1 MKAQRPSAERT
12 GAFCG
17 QQGSLLRY
25 IYAFSQC
32 LGVTLPNPE
41 LLSSRWKPPLPEQSR
56 AKQGL
61 CLGLKLHVPA
71 HLPGMSLGA
80 FLVPPQQGT
89 WGQITLTSIFTHTHA
104 GTAFGKHHNIPC
116 SSGLWETHSK
126 VLQLFSVPTTN
137 RGQLHFPRSCVPSR
151 CLQLIC
157 QQSMVLY
164 VLIEVYS
171 SNLPMSVSY
180 LDLITMS
187 GFSCVLSIMA
197 SHRCALRTK
206 FLLMDGSAYIR
217 D

>member
-1 MKAQRPSAERT
+1 MLSHSVPGLSCQ
-12 GAFCG
+12 
-17 QQGSLLRY
+17 
-25 IYAFSQC
+25 I
-32 LGVTLPNPE
+32 
-41 LLSSRWKPPLPEQSR
+41 LSSSHPTDDFWRWKPLLPEQSR

-61 CLGLKLHVPA
+61 CLGLKLHIPA
-71 HLPGMSLGA
+71 HLPGMSVRA

-89 WGQITLTSIFTHTHA
+89 WGQITLTSNFTHTHS

-137 RGQLHFPRSCVPSR
+137 QGQLHFPRSCVPSR

-187 GFSCVLSIMA
+187 GFSCVLSSMA